1 MSYVAQVRPVV
12 DPPLGE
18 GSDLRRVELTAGT
31 VCYREAGH
39 GPVIVFVHGVF
50 MNGLLWSD
58 VARPLAADFRCIVP
72 DLPLGAHEPAMRPGA
87 DLTPA
92 GVAATLL
99 EFLTA
104 LDLEEVTLVGSDT
117 GTALCQLAIAAGS
130 KRIARLVLTNGD
142 SFENFF
148 PPVLAPFTVLPR
160 IPGFVWLFA
169 QCMRPLAARRLF
181 ARTVAKRFTD
191 RATLDALFAPVWR
204 DAGVRRDLRRFL
216 TSVSKRYTLEA
227 AQSFAGFARPVL
239 VVWGQ
244 DDLFFPARD
253 GERLAKSFPNAR
265 LERIADSRTFVPA
278 DQPAKLAA
286 SIAEFVGTRVPA

>member
-1 MSYVAQVRPVV
+1 MPALSEFRTVQ
-12 DPPLGE
+12 LGP
-18 GSDLRRVELTAGT
+18 GT
-31 VCYREAGH
+31 VRYREAGT
-39 GPVIVFVHGVF
+39 GPVLVFVHGVF
-50 MNGLLWSD
+50 MNGLLWNS
-58 VARPLAADFRCIVP
+58 VASALSGGFRCVVP
-72 DLPLGAHEPAMRPGA
+72 DLPLGAHEPAMRSGA

-99 EFLTA
+99 EFLAA

-117 GTALCQLAIAAGS
+117 GSALCQLAIAAGPE
-130 KRIARLVLTNGD
+130 RIARLVLTNGD

-181 ARTVAKRFTD
+181 ARTVARRLSD

-204 DAGVRRDLRRFL
+204 DAGVRRDLKRFL

-227 AQSFAGFARPVL
+227 AKSFAGFARPVL

-244 DDLFFPARD
+244 NDLFFPARD

-265 LERIADSRTFVPA
+265 LERIADSRTFVPV

>member
-1 MSYVAQVRPVV
+1 MSQLSHVRPVE
-12 DPPLGE
+12 PPVAELSE
-18 GSDLRRVELTAGT
+18 FRRVELGAGT
-31 VCYREAGH
+31 VRYREAGS
-39 GPVIVFVHGVF
+39 GPVLVFVHGVF
-50 MNGLLWSD
+50 VNGLLWNS
-58 VARPLAADFRCIVP
+58 VASALSAGFRCVVP

-87 DLTPA
+87 DLTPS

-99 EFLTA
+99 EFLAA
-104 LDLEEVTLVGSDT
+104 LELEDVTLVGSDT
-117 GTALCQLAIAAGS
+117 GSALCQLAIAAGPE
-130 KRIARLVLTNGD
+130 RIARLVLTNGD

-169 QCMRPLAARRLF
+169 QCMRPFAARRLF
-181 ARTVAKRFTD
+181 ARTVSKRFSD

-204 DAGVRRDLRRFL
+204 DAGVRRDLKRFL
-216 TSVSKRYTLEA
+216 TSVSNRYTLEA
-227 AQSFAGFARPVL
+227 AQSFAGFGRPVL

-265 LERIADSRTFVPA
+265 LERIADSRTFVPV
-278 DQPAKLAA
+278 DQPAKLVA